1 MRKVIMIRLKYI
13 ELIVCLMLLPG
24 LMKAQETASP
34 EAVSPEVAQLKL
46 EIETRLSQFSDELN
60 QLFAVCQM
68 PLSFDGNVEA
78 SQSLISAMEQR
89 MNYLNQSYNTLDV
102 KWNTYYQAQ
111 LMDIA
116 NDEDLME
123 KVASF
128 EGQKQVVKDS
138 LDAKTQAVEAVMK
151 FVEADKY
158 IISQVSIYKSL
169 YKKAYQLSLLQKLA
183 PQLEKVKA
191 KEQIVFGELQKNYEQ
206 AKASTELVPTLSKR
220 MDVLDGQFVIMKSVS
235 EKVQALE
242 YKPFVQRVKDY
253 VLGFAAV
260 AIILLFLNGILT
272 KFNAY
277 RDKVANL
284 KKYKEMMNNQGQGT
298 NYPTI

>member
-1 MRKVIMIRLKYI
+1 MIRLKYI
-13 ELIVCLMLLPG
+13 GLIVCLMLLPG

-34 EAVSPEVAQLKL
+34 EAVSLEVAQLKL

>member
-1 MRKVIMIRLKYI
+1 MIRLKYI
-13 ELIVCLMLLPG
+13 GLIVCLMLLPG

-242 YKPFVQRVKDY
+242 YKQFVQRVKDY

>member
-1 MRKVIMIRLKYI
+1 MIRLKYI
-13 ELIVCLMLLPG
+13 GLIVCLMLLPG

>member
-1 MRKVIMIRLKYI
+1 MIRLKYI
-13 ELIVCLMLLPG
+13 ELIVCLTLLPG

-34 EAVSPEVAQLKL
+34 EAVSPEMAQLKL

-60 QLFAVCQM
+60 QLFTVSQM

-78 SQSLISAMEQR
+78 SKSLISAMEQR

-116 NDEDLME
+116 NDEELME

-138 LDAKTQAVEAVMK
+138 LDAKTQVVEAVMK